1 MMKAYE
7 RLIKYAKI
15 HTASSE
21 EGSETPSTSRQF
33 DLANALAEEMKQI
46 GMTGVYVDGHCY
58 VYGVIE
64 ADKGYENVTPTGF
77 LAHIDTV
84 PDFPGENVCPRIIEN
99 YDGGDI
105 ALSDSGRVLSPA
117 DFPHLEK
124 LKGKTLIVTD
134 GKTVLGADDKA
145 GVAEIMT
152 AAERIIKEKIPH
164 GRVSVCFCPDEE
176 IGHGAALLDLG
187 RFGAELGYTVD
198 GGALADI
205 EYENFNAA
213 GAEVLFRGKNVHPG
227 GAKNTMINAA
237 LLAMEFNS
245 MLPSADVPSL
255 TEGYEGFFH
264 LTEMSGAVDS
274 AKLSYI
280 IRDHDENT
288 FRARKKCMEHIAK
301 TMNEKYGEGT
311 VTLNIKEQYRNMI
324 EMVKPRFEVVEKAFE
339 AARSLGLEPTASPIR
354 GGTDGA
360 QLSFRGLPCP
370 NLPTGSY
377 GHHGP
382 YEHAVCEDMDVC
394 TDLIINIIR
403 CYANDKK

>member
-58 VYGVIE
+58 VYGAIE

-176 IGHGAALLDLG
+176 IGHGAALLDLD

>member
-1 MMKAYE
+1 MKAYE

-58 VYGVIE
+58 VYGAIE

-105 ALSDSGRVLSPA
+105 SLSDSGRVLSPA

-176 IGHGAALLDLG
+176 IGHGAALLDLD

-301 TMNEKYGEGT
+301 TMNEKYGEGA

-339 AARSLGLEPTASPIR
+339 AARSLGLNPTASPIR